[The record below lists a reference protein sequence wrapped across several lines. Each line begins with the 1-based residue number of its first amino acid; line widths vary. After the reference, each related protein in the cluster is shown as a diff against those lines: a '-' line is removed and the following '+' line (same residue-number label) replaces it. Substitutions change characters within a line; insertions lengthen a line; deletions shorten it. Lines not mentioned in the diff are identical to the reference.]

1 MKNWSWNVSIKTNR
15 KGKGNFWWWIK
26 CNLQKPKFWTTCC
39 WLKSF
44 LWSFSTVLSTC
55 GGKFPFGLT
64 KQQLSGCLNSCWTE
78 ILPKYFLP
86 SRCWKENVWKTQGKL
101 GQVLNHRKF
110 PELLRGFSWFFPSF
124 SFEAW
129 KHFFRAVFTAKT
141 FPLFFFFINF
151 LFIFINFL
159 RLYARFWFCYYL
171 Q

>member
-78 ILPKYFLP
+78 ILPKYFLLKGKCLENTRKIRAGLKSP
-86 SRCWKENVWKTQGKL
+86 EISRAASRFFMV
-101 GQVLNHRKF
+101 F
-110 PELLRGFSWFFPSF
+110 PQFFLWSLETFFPCGFYCKNF
-124 SFEAW
+124 SA
-129 KHFFRAVFTAKT
+129 
-141 FPLFFFFINF
+141 LFLFINF